1 VKTGSHRILVLDDDP
16 SLLRAIRL
24 TLVLEGFE
32 VETAV
37 DGVLGLELLADNGFS
52 LVVLDLQMPRM
63 NGSTFFQEL
72 RSLGYEMPVLIL
84 SAYGAE
90 VARQELGA
98 NGAIAKPFDPE
109 DLVAAIRR
117 LIGEASS
124 TTGASPS

>member
-1 VKTGSHRILVLDDDP
+1 MNAGSHRILVLDDDP

-37 DGVLGLELLADNGFS
+37 DGVLGLELLANNDFS
-52 LVVLDLQMPRM
+52 LIVLDLQMPRM
-63 NGSTFFQEL
+63 NGRTFFQEL
-72 RSLGYEMPVLIL
+72 RGLGYEMPVLIL

-90 VARQELGA
+90 VAREELGA
-98 NGAIAKPFDPE
+98 DGAIVKPFDPE

-117 LIGEASS
+117 LIVEASR
-124 TTGASPS
+124 TGVRPS

>member
-1 VKTGSHRILVLDDDP
+1 VTARSHRILVLDDDP

-24 TLVLEGFE
+24 TLVLEGLE

-37 DGVLGLELLADNGFS
+37 DGVLGLELLANNDFS

-63 NGSTFFQEL
+63 NGSTFFREL

-124 TTGASPS
+124 TTGARPS